1 MHLKKQSHGI
11 KWEQFI
17 PIILKEKITK
27 KNEEEVAEIIESF
40 LKEKYRVEENAL
52 LQYVA
57 HLKLVLNK
65 AGNNFFPIMAR
76 ITENPIYRND
86 FTGFIT
92 TFPRGPYDTGRGY
105 IWMIYDKTDERQ
117 IKAFIHELLHMQFE
131 HYYKEKLLKLI
142 NEEQFSF
149 LKESMTII
157 INKEFLHI
165 TSEQDRGYPIHQ
177 EFRKYLLNL
186 WEHRQN
192 FPQFISEAVKHVNEF
207 QNINPA
213 L

>member
-117 IKAFIHELLHMQFE
+117 IKAFIHEL
-131 HYYKEKLLKLI
+131 
-142 NEEQFSF
+142 
-149 LKESMTII
+149 
-157 INKEFLHI
+157 
-165 TSEQDRGYPIHQ
+165 
-177 EFRKYLLNL
+177 
-186 WEHRQN
+186 
-192 FPQFISEAVKHVNEF
+192 
-207 QNINPA
+207 
-213 L
+213 